1 MVSRL
6 LVIVFLLQLIPCV
19 KSQNYTYLGCF
30 LDANDRDLPSASEDP
45 RNSVSFCYALCKGK
59 GFKYFGLQA
68 STWCNCGNDYGTYG
82 PLPSTSCTFSC
93 AGNRLEKCGGGWEN
107 SVYSILN
114 PNVTT
119 PPVLVPTPDPTPV
132 PKTASW
138 SGQYQYVG
146 CYIDTRNRVMHEL
159 AYMTVATIE
168 WCYDYCTKKS
178 YDYFGV
184 EATNSCFCG
193 NKTDY
198 ETYGPSIHCN
208 QACRDDA
215 SQICG
220 GDWALSV
227 YQPTY
232 SYIGCFADYNHDRDL
247 PDENNKTLNSIQS
260 CRDFC
265 SQTGYQYF
273 GLQAGTWCNCGN
285 SYGKHGTA
293 NNCTYVCPV
302 GAPADKCGGVY
313 SNSVYSIGY
322 LPTPVPTPS
331 PPTPRPATAVPT
343 AVPTTSV
350 PTAIPTTSVPTAVPT
365 TSVPTAIPTT
375 SVPTAVPTTS
385 VPTAIPTT
393 SVPTAIPTTSVPT
406 AVPTTSVPTAIPTTA
421 VATLPTLLPATSQ
434 PLTQQPIPKL
444 TMTPV
449 VVTVTNQI
457 KSPTSSGL
465 FAVEETK
472 RETIQ
477 VTNNVATVVSFL
489 SISGTGAGSSSRLHV
504 LSSFGCVVEDI
515 DLEEEQKL
523 DFEFHPT
530 GLSLT
535 FGDSTR
541 GYINGALIMNPLLMT
556 AAAAL
561 LIMVAG
567 TIRCFT
573 GLSWERCFGSLRTPG
588 VLYIPFL
595 FLLQGTSLVAS
606 RALFY
611 PKGSI
616 SSGILG
622 GIILM
627 ICLSSPMLLY
637 LKVLRRISAKSVQM
651 PDPRLVASSGVQ
663 LEGTKAIVYRF
674 VFGSSVWISR
684 ERDSKFVEKY
694 GNVFESYKSGKT
706 WFTIYEPLTILAL
719 SLLSAWQPGADE
731 VFCDV
736 RNALICLLFF
746 IFMATVLFVRPYSA
760 PLDNLLSSA
769 VAIFVF
775 LAVLFMTVRLWS
787 HQSENGT
794 LAKVSA
800 WFLLASAIIV
810 LIKCVWDAATY
821 FCDVCLLARRQVAR
835 KELFKNSQ
843 NILFNNTESLNLSN
857 SFSPLTGCK
866 VYKDT
871 ALVGEDSLGTGSRSA
886 SLQNG
891 SPTFRIKNPLL
902 ENSLLAESEDDRSS
916 QKAEDIMKYL
926 TNGYV
931 GCRPLLLDSEL
942 LDAVAEPS
950 YSHF

>member
-6 LVIVFLLQLIPCV
+6 LVIVFLLQLIPRV
-19 KSQNYTYLGCF
+19 KSQSYTYLGCF
-30 LDANDRDLPSASEDP
+30 LDAKDRDLPSETYSNSNTAST
-45 RNSVSFCYALCKGK
+45 CHTLCKGK

-68 STWCNCGNDYGTYG
+68 GTWCYCGNNYGTYG
-82 PLPSTSCTFSC
+82 SLATTSCATPCS
-93 AGNRLEKCGGGWEN
+93 GNNSEKCGGSWEN
-107 SVYSILN
+107 AVYLILN

-146 CYIDTRNRVMHEL
+146 CYIDTRTRVMHEF

-178 YDYFGV
+178 YDYFAV
-184 EATNSCFCG
+184 EDSDQCFCG
-193 NKTDY
+193 SQANY
-198 ETYGPSIHCN
+198 EIYGPSVHCN
-208 QACRDDA
+208 HACRDDS

-293 NNCTYVCPV
+293 NNCTYTCPV
-302 GAPADKCGGVY
+302 GVPTDKCGGFY

-350 PTAIPTTSVPTAVPT
+350 PIAVPT
-365 TSVPTAIPTT
+365 TSVPT
-375 SVPTAVPTTS
+375 S
-385 VPTAIPTT
+385 VPTAIPTI
-393 SVPTAIPTTSVPT
+393 SVA
-406 AVPTTSVPTAIPTTA
+406 A
-421 VATLPTLLPATSQ
+421 TLLPATSQ

-444 TMTPV
+444 TITPV

-457 KSPTSSGL
+457 KSPASSGV
-465 FAVEETK
+465 FAIEETK

-477 VTNNVATVVSFL
+477 VTNNVATVVSFV
-489 SISGTGAGSSSRLHV
+489 SISGAGAGSSSRLHV

-535 FGDSTR
+535 FGGSTR

-561 LIMVAG
+561 LTIVAG
-567 TIRCFT
+567 AVRFFT
-573 GLSWERCFGSLRTPG
+573 GLSWERSFGSLRTPG
-588 VLYIPFL
+588 VLYIPYL

-606 RALFY
+606 RTLFY

-637 LKVLRRISAKSVQM
+637 LKVLRRISAESIQIA
-651 PDPRLVASSGVQ
+651 DPRLVASSGVQ
-663 LEGTKAIVYRF
+663 LEGPKAIVYRF
-674 VFGSSVWISR
+674 VFGSSVWISQ
-684 ERDSKFVEKY
+684 ERDSKFAEKY

-706 WFTIYEPLTILAL
+706 WFPICEPLTILAL

-731 VFCDV
+731 IFCNV
-736 RNALICLLFF
+736 RNALICFLFF
-746 IFMATVLFVRPYSA
+746 IFMATVLLVRPYST
-760 PLDNLLSSA
+760 PLDNLLSST
-769 VAIFVF
+769 VAIFLF
-775 LAVLFMTVRLWS
+775 SAVLFMTVRIWS

-821 FCDVCLLARRQVAR
+821 FCDVCLLARRRVAR
-835 KELFKNSQ
+835 KVLFKSSMDSEK
-843 NILFNNTESLNLSN
+843 ILFDHTESLNLSN
-857 SFSPLTGCK
+857 SFLPLTGCE
-866 VYKDT
+866 VYT
-871 ALVGEDSLGTGSRSA
+871 ALVDEGSLGTSSRS
-886 SLQNG
+886 LFQNV
-891 SPTFRIKNPLL
+891 SPTFGVKNPLL

-931 GCRPLLLDSEL
+931 GCRPLLLNSEL
-942 LDAVAEPS
+942 LDAVC
-950 YSHF
+950 